1 MAFGFTLVMA
11 LLALMMHGLGAVLSP
26 ILHAVMLGLSA
37 LLVVGGA
44 TVAVGVF
51 HFPIDRWSRVNRITT
66 TRHTGWTLVVA
77 GIVYGVAALSCTLPL
92 LAAALAP
99 ALAGGWAVVFRLV
112 ISFGFGTA
120 VVLVGVGL
128 VTLIARDGLLR
139 IIRAVEP
146 WLNPALGIIVVGA
159 GVYLGYY
166 WLIGPG
172 RFLG

>member
-1 MAFGFTLVMA
+1 
-11 LLALMMHGLGAVLSP
+11 
-26 ILHAVMLGLSA
+26 
-37 LLVVGGA
+37 
-44 TVAVGVF
+44 
-51 HFPIDRWSRVNRITT
+51 
-66 TRHTGWTLVVA
+66 
-77 GIVYGVAALSCTLPL
+77 
-92 LAAALAP
+92 
-99 ALAGGWAVVFRLV
+99 VFRLV